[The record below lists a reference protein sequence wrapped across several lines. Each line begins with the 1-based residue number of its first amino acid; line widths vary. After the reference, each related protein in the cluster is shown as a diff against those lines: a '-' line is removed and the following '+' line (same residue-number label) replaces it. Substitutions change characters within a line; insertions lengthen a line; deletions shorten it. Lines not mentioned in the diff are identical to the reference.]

1 MHAHFAGERLGN
13 FKLLIGSQQRPRYT
27 LAGRG
32 PMDYRE
38 RVRQLQSEIKQ
49 LSEAIGEYNKKRYR
63 KPFDKHAQEMRGQRL
78 QQIIDELAQIADRKK
93 DQQGQIG
100 AH

>member
-1 MHAHFAGERLGN
+1 
-13 FKLLIGSQQRPRYT
+13 
-27 LAGRG
+27 
-32 PMDYRE
+32 MDYRE

-49 LSEAIGEYNKKRYR
+49 LSDAIEEYNKKRYR
-63 KPFDKHAQEMRGQRL
+63 TPLDKHVQEMRGQRL